1 MKVVDIKNIVRKD
14 IPIYY
19 RRLYAGTAVLELINK
34 PQEIP
39 LSFQIENK
47 PTGSVEIGITFLE
60 KVDYPLI
67 PLQKE
72 LKKFIGELDS
82 SGKLPN

>member
-1 MKVVDIKNIVRKD
+1 MKIVSIKDIVRKD
-14 IPIYY
+14 VPIYY
-19 RRLYAGTAVLELINK
+19 RRLYSGVVVLDLLGKTEEVALDFQVEHM
-34 PQEIP
+34 PTG
-39 LSFQIENK
+39 QIEISILSM
-47 PTGSVEIGITFLE
+47 G

-72 LKKFIGELDS
+72 LKQFIGVMDS